1 MRLIHLRDGALELR
15 WTWLPY
21 WLAVNPKLKTL
32 VERELHDAVLL
43 CGVTTS
49 VADLD
54 AMHDWVRERLCG
66 LFPDFPGLREHLDG
80 LRHISEPHSASY
92 TAPDPRKVA

>member
-1 MRLIHLRDGALELR
+1 MRLIHLRDGALEIR

-49 VADLD
+49 DRDLD
-54 AMHDWVRERLCG
+54 AMHDWVRDRLCA
-66 LFPDFPGLREHLDG
+66 LFPAFQGLGAYLDG
-80 LRHISEPHSASY
+80 LRHLAEPHGAS
-92 TAPDPRKVA
+92 